1 MVLINLIKAQFSILL
16 FYISI
21 KNSIITIEIM
31 KRILIITLL
40 FFVVT
45 GFSPLNRVDKLIE
58 KEIKQVF
65 EIESFL
71 KEVVEIPSQLNAT
84 LPIKIT
90 DSNFYKLSL
99 KENLLGYYYFGQAY
113 GKADYF
119 DFIVIFDKDLIV
131 SKVKIVTYREEHG
144 GEVGSKRWLK
154 QFLGKNIDQE
164 LKYQKDIAAISGAT
178 ISARSMTNEVNKLLK
193 TVQILNL
200 NQLL

>member
-1 MVLINLIKAQFSILL
+1 
-16 FYISI
+16 
-21 KNSIITIEIM
+21 M

-45 GFSPLNRVDKLIE
+45 GFSSLNRVDKLIE

>member
-1 MVLINLIKAQFSILL
+1 
-16 FYISI
+16 
-21 KNSIITIEIM
+21 M